1 MIRSH
6 RDNLSQYIIVL
17 QNMEGKAVDAAI
29 LAIAMTA
36 VLLGITM
43 LASGE
48 VFALAPLI
56 LGLLGF
62 AYLKADDD
70 PISQWIRS
78 ENDTVTDPKEDALSV
93 LRQRYARGEIDED
106 EFERRLN
113 DLLET
118 ETVEQAEEHHEESLI
133 EERS

>member
-1 MIRSH
+1 MFH
-6 RDNLSQYIIVL
+6 RNGLTPSTIVL

-43 LASGE
+43 LAGGE

-78 ENDTVTDPKEDALSV
+78 EDDTVTDPKEDALSV

-106 EFERRLN
+106 EFERRLS

>member
-1 MIRSH
+1 
-6 RDNLSQYIIVL
+6 
-17 QNMEGKAVDAAI
+17 MEGKAVDAAI

-36 VLLGITM
+36 VLFGITM
-43 LASGE
+43 LAGGE

-70 PISQWIRS
+70 PISQWMGS
-78 ENDTVTDPKEDALSV
+78 QDDTATDLKEDALSV
-93 LRQRYARGEIDED
+93 LRQRYARGEIDEN

-113 DLLET
+113 DLLKT
-118 ETVEQAEEHHEESLI
+118 ETVDQAEEHYEESLI
-133 EERS
+133 KERS

>member
-1 MIRSH
+1 
-6 RDNLSQYIIVL
+6 
-17 QNMEGKAVDAAI
+17 MEGKAVDAAI

-43 LASGE
+43 LAGGE

-70 PISQWIRS
+70 PISQWLRS
-78 ENDTVTDPKEDALSV
+78 TDNTVTDPKEDALSV
-93 LRQRYARGEIDED
+93 LRQRYARGEIDQG

-118 ETVEQAEEHHEESLI
+118 ETVDQAEERYEETLLGEQSQ
-133 EERS
+133 EQVSEKERQP

>member
-1 MIRSH
+1 MFH
-6 RDNLSQYIIVL
+6 RNGLTPSTIVL

-78 ENDTVTDPKEDALSV
+78 EDDTVTDPKEDALSV

-106 EFERRLN
+106 EFERRLS

>member
-1 MIRSH
+1 
-6 RDNLSQYIIVL
+6 
-17 QNMEGKAVDAAI
+17 MEGKAVDAAI

-43 LASGE
+43 LAGGE

-70 PISQWIRS
+70 PISQWLRS
-78 ENDTVTDPKEDALSV
+78 KDDTVTDPKEDALSV
-93 LRQRYARGEIDED
+93 LRQRYTRGEIDQG

-118 ETVEQAEEHHEESLI
+118 ETVDQAEERYEETLLGEQSQ
-133 EERS
+133 EQVSEKERQP

>member
-1 MIRSH
+1 MFH
-6 RDNLSQYIIVL
+6 RNGLTPSTIVL

-43 LASGE
+43 LTSGE

-78 ENDTVTDPKEDALSV
+78 EDDTVTDPKEDALSV

-106 EFERRLN
+106 EFERRLS

>member
-1 MIRSH
+1 
-6 RDNLSQYIIVL
+6 
-17 QNMEGKAVDAAI
+17 MEGKAVDAAI

-36 VLLGITM
+36 VLLGVTM
-43 LASGE
+43 LAGGE

-70 PISQWIRS
+70 PISQWLRS
-78 ENDTVTDPKEDALSV
+78 TDDTVTDPKEDALSV
-93 LRQRYARGEIDED
+93 LRQRYARGEIDQG

-118 ETVEQAEEHHEESLI
+118 ETVDQAEERYEETLLGEQSQ
-133 EERS
+133 ERVSEKERQP

>member
-1 MIRSH
+1 MERKSV
-6 RDNLSQYIIVL
+6 DN
-17 QNMEGKAVDAAI
+17 AI

-78 ENDTVTDPKEDALSV
+78 EDDTVTDPKEDALSV

-106 EFERRLN
+106 EFERRLS

>member
-106 EFERRLN
+106 EFERRLS